1 MHSLSIRT
9 LRSLEISKLNFTG
22 LPLIQL
28 RNLARYAGMVSVK
41 YISRMPEER
50 KLAVLTAFVKAQE
63 IIALDDAIDVLDLL
77 ITDIT
82 REAKKI
88 GQKKRLR
95 TLKDLDRAAL
105 LLARACSVLLDE
117 NTGDTELRTSIF
129 KRVSEENLLE
139 SVEKINE
146 LARPQN
152 NHFYDEMVEQYG
164 RVKRFLPTILEELHF
179 SAVAAG
185 ESTLESIHYLA
196 ELKKT
201 KRRFLDDAPEDIV
214 KTSWKRL
221 VYDEDGR
228 IQRAG
233 YSLCFLERLQDSLR
247 RRDVWVT

>member
-1 MHSLSIRT
+1 
-9 LRSLEISKLNFTG
+9 
-22 LPLIQL
+22 
-28 RNLARYAGMVSVK
+28 
-41 YISRMPEER
+41 MPEER

-117 NTGDTELRTSIF
+117 NTGDTELRASIF

-146 LARPQN
+146 LARP
-152 NHFYDEMVEQYG
+152 EQP
-164 RVKRFLPTILEELHF
+164 FL
-179 SAVAAG
+179 
-185 ESTLESIHYLA
+185 
-196 ELKKT
+196 
-201 KRRFLDDAPEDIV
+201 
-214 KTSWKRL
+214 
-221 VYDEDGR
+221 
-228 IQRAG
+228 
-233 YSLCFLERLQDSLR
+233 
-247 RRDVWVT
+247 